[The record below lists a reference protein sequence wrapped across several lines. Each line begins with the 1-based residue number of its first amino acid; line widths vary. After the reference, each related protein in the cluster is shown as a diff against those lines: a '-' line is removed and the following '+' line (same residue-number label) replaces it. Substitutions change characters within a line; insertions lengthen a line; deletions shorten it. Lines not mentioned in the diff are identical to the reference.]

1 MPALPS
7 VPKAAKV
14 VLAGLIDGTKPFVNA
29 FHLGYSVGS
38 SLTLAEVTAIA
49 TAAAGSWIADL
60 APLVSDTIELTNV
73 IATALDSSTA
83 PTFNFG
89 ASTTGGHTEQPVPA
103 GTAMVLQRKVGRR
116 YRGGHSRVY
125 LPGMVASYLDDTE
138 RAWDVTL
145 LGQIVEAWEDIEN
158 AATGAIAGVHTDV
171 ASTNISYYEGF
182 TNFLYPSGRY
192 HVRPT
197 LRAVP
202 VVDIVTDTQG
212 NPRPC
217 SQRRRQQV

>member
-89 ASTTGGHTEQPVPA
+89 ASTTGGTPSNQCRLARRWCSSAKWGE
-103 GTAMVLQRKVGRR
+103 GTG
-116 YRGGHSRVY
+116 
-125 LPGMVASYLDDTE
+125 VATLGSTC
-138 RAWDVTL
+138 RAWWRLTWTTPKE
-145 LGQIVEAWEDIEN
+145 LG
-158 AATGAIAGVHTDV
+158 T
-171 ASTNISYYEGF
+171 
-182 TNFLYPSGRY
+182 
-192 HVRPT
+192 
-197 LRAVP
+197 
-202 VVDIVTDTQG
+202 
-212 NPRPC
+212 
-217 SQRRRQQV
+217 